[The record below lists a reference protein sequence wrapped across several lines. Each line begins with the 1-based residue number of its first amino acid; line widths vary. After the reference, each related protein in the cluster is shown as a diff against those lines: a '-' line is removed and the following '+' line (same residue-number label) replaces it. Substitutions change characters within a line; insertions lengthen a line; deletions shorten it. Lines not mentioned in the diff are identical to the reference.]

1 MLPGCPPGPVHALP
15 QIALDSALRV
25 TYARRAHHYGASPCH
40 ELLARCSAGLS
51 GDAPAFGWP
60 HASVALDNRGGKM
73 AFKLNHLH
81 IKTKDPQQTAKFYVD
96 NMGAKIVAEIG
107 TRGYRLDLHGLT
119 INLTT
124 HVEDQTRQQL
134 YGMEHFA
141 LNTDD
146 LDGTVA
152 KLKANGAQ
160 VLEQMTSG
168 NGRRICF
175 LEGPDGVQLEII
187 EAQV

>member
-1 MLPGCPPGPVHALP
+1 
-15 QIALDSALRV
+15 
-25 TYARRAHHYGASPCH
+25 
-40 ELLARCSAGLS
+40 
-51 GDAPAFGWP
+51 
-60 HASVALDNRGGKM
+60 M
-73 AFKLNHLH
+73 AFTLNHVHL
-81 IKTKDPQQTAKFYVD
+81 KTHDPEKTAKFYVD
-96 NMGAKIVAEIG
+96 TLGAKIVGEAG
-107 TRGYRLDLHGLT
+107 NGGYKLDLHGLA

-124 HVEDQTRQQL
+124 HIPTQTRQQL

-152 KLKANGAQ
+152 KLQQNGAR

-187 EAQV
+187 ETKG

>member
-1 MLPGCPPGPVHALP
+1 
-15 QIALDSALRV
+15 
-25 TYARRAHHYGASPCH
+25 
-40 ELLARCSAGLS
+40 
-51 GDAPAFGWP
+51 
-60 HASVALDNRGGKM
+60 M
-73 AFKLNHLH
+73 AFQLNHVHL
-81 IKTKDPQQTAKFYVD
+81 KTKDPQQTAKFYVE
-96 NMGAKIVAEIG
+96 NLGASIVSEIG

-119 INLTT
+119 LNITGIIA
-124 HVEDQTRQQL
+124 DQSRQQL

-146 LDGTVA
+146 LDGVVA

-160 VLEQMTSG
+160 VLEEMVSG

-187 EAQV
+187 EMQG

>member
-1 MLPGCPPGPVHALP
+1 MTPRLTARITWPTVGCPTA
-15 QIALDSALRV
+15 
-25 TYARRAHHYGASPCH
+25 T
-40 ELLARCSAGLS
+40 
-51 GDAPAFGWP
+51 DAPI
-60 HASVALDNRGGKM
+60 DQRRKKM
-73 AFKLNHLH
+73 AFTLNHVHL
-81 IKTKDPQQTAKFYVD
+81 KSKDPQQTAKFYVE
-96 NMGAKIVAEIG
+96 NLGATIVSEIG

-119 INLTT
+119 VNLTT

-146 LDGTVA
+146 MDGTLA
-152 KLKANGAQ
+152 KLTANGAR
-160 VLEQMTSG
+160 VLEQMVSG

-187 EAQV
+187 EMQR